1 MLRPFQ
7 TFLSSVF
14 GLTGAGYEYL
24 LKKPL
29 FHLGRHG
36 KEVGGMFLGLPRR
49 QAVAVYGGLLWVI
62 PIAIASQ
69 FESLYMVR
77 LGLTETELGMI
88 KAVMNLVGLAGF
100 FVGGYV
106 ADFWGR
112 KRAIVLFDSISWGG
126 YCLSLAFASGKG
138 WCLAALFFT
147 ALVSASVPAYLGLLS
162 EGITN
167 RKRTVVFT
175 VLQIANQTPYALFL
189 PLLGGLWVAHSGFLP
204 ANHGMYRLF
213 AVCVAVG
220 IFCRWKFLPKSQA
233 YEKPPAS
240 WPQALKESF
249 GQYRSA
255 LSKFFKKPAAV
266 PLLLSKFLDEWS
278 LYLWAGT
285 YAPLYY
291 VEQMGVKDSNL
302 SVIQQGSTY
311 VGILVLFILIPN
323 LTPKFMARILG
334 LDQLLALASLL
345 VLLLAGPGGANPL
358 IVCLFSAGLG
368 ALGNSLY
375 NSINVSTLM
384 NLMEEKERSK
394 VVAASYALI
403 KIGLVTTSWG
413 AFLYG
418 KVSPEIL
425 LYFLC
430 GLRITGFFLLRRVSF
445 ILAGKGGR
453 K

>member
-7 TFLSSVF
+7 TFFSSFF
-14 GLTGAGYEYL
+14 GLTGAGYEYF

-36 KEVGGMFLGLPRR
+36 REVGGMFLGLPRR

-62 PIAIASQ
+62 PIAMASQ

-77 LGLTETELGMI
+77 LGLTETELGVT
-88 KAVMNLVGLAGF
+88 KAVMNLVALAGF

-112 KRAIVLFDSISWGG
+112 KRAIVLFDAFSWGG
-126 YCLSLAFASGKG
+126 YCLSMAFASGKG
-138 WCLAALFFT
+138 WCVSALFFT
-147 ALVSASVPAYLGLLS
+147 AMVSASVPAYLGLLS
-162 EGITN
+162 EAISN

-175 VLQIANQTPYALFL
+175 VLQIVNQAPFALFL
-189 PLLGGLWVAHSGFLP
+189 PLLGGLWVAHSGFIP
-204 ANHGMYRLF
+204 ANQQMYRLF
-213 AVCVAVG
+213 GALVAVG
-220 IFCRWKFLPKSQA
+220 VFCRWKFLPKSQV
-233 YEKPPAS
+233 YEKPPSS
-240 WPQALKESF
+240 WLHALRDGF
-249 GQYRSA
+249 GQYRSS
-255 LSKFFKKPAAV
+255 LEKFFKKPAAG

-278 LYLWAGT
+278 IYLWSGT
-285 YAPLYY
+285 YASLYY
-291 VEQMGVKDSNL
+291 VERMGIKDSNL

-323 LTPKFMARILG
+323 LTPRFMARILG

-345 VLLLAGPGGANPL
+345 VLLFVGPGGPNPL
-358 IVCLFSAGLG
+358 IVCLFSAGMG

-384 NLMEEKERSK
+384 NLLEEKERSK

-403 KIGLVTTSWG
+403 KIGLVTTSLG

-418 KVSPEIL
+418 KVSPESL
-425 LYFLC
+425 LWFLAAI
-430 GLRITGFFLLRRVSF
+430 RIVGFFLLRRVSV
-445 ILAGKGGR
+445 ILGTKEGR